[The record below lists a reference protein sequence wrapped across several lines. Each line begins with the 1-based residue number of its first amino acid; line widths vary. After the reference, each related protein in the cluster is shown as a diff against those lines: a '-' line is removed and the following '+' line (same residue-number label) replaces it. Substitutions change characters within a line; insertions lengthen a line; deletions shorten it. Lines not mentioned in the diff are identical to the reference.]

1 MKKHKHFGNLE
12 NDCIAILAWAYRN
25 QGKYQSYRTFEEEL
39 GIPLGTLHRIIKGFE
54 YFGEGHWALETYAKK
69 YGYTVTY
76 VGKEGSLIWVDKRRP
91 HLENEEL
98 RNEDGYLF
106 QI

>member
-12 NDCIAILAWAYRN
+12 NDCIAILAWSFRN

-76 VGKEGSLIWVDKRRP
+76 VGKEGSLIWVDKRRAY
-91 HLENEEL
+91 LENEEL
-98 RNEDGYLF
+98 RDEDGYLF

>member
-25 QGKYQSYRTFEEEL
+25 QGKYQSYRTLEEEL

-69 YGYTVTY
+69 YGYTVSY
-76 VGKEGSLIWVDKRRP
+76 VGKEGCLIWVDKRRP
-91 HLENEEL
+91 YLENAAL
-98 RNEDGYLF
+98 YDEDGEVF

>member
-12 NDCIAILAWAYRN
+12 NDCIAILAWSFRN
-25 QGKYQSYRTFEEEL
+25 QGKYQSYRSFEEEL

-76 VGKEGSLIWVDKRRP
+76 VGKEGSLIWVDKRRAY
-91 HLENEEL
+91 LENEEL
-98 RNEDGYLF
+98 RDEDGYLF

>member
-1 MKKHKHFGNLE
+1 MKRFGNLE
-12 NDCIAILAWAYRN
+12 NDCIALLAYCYRH
-25 QGKYQSYRTFEEEL
+25 QDEYQSYRTFEEEL

-76 VGKEGSLIWVDKRRP
+76 VGREGCLIWVDKRRAY
-91 HLENEEL
+91 LENAAL
-98 RNEDGYLF
+98 YDEDGEVF
-106 QI
+106 HI